1 MKEKSI
7 IDEQYYL
14 NENKIFEKI
23 EQSKQYQLESKKAEE
38 IEQLL
43 KNCSSQDNQEL
54 ITDCFNAHNDK
65 SITMMRIA
73 FKYGFSL
80 ANKLM
85 IDSLRN
91 N

>member
-23 EQSKQYQLESKKAEE
+23 GESKQYKLESKKAEE

-43 KNCSSQDNQEL
+43 KNYSSQDNQDL

-65 SITMMRIA
+65 TITMMKLA
-73 FKYGFSL
+73 FKYGFAL
-80 ANKLM
+80 ANRLR
-85 IDSLRN
+85 DESLIK
-91 N
+91 

>member
-1 MKEKSI
+1 MKDKSI

-23 EQSKQYQLESKKAEE
+23 GESKQYQLESKKAEE
-38 IEQLL
+38 IEELL
-43 KNCSSQDNQEL
+43 KNCSSQDNQDL

-65 SITMMRIA
+65 SIIMMRIA

-80 ANKLM
+80 ANKL
-85 IDSLRN
+85 IVDSLRN

>member
-1 MKEKSI
+1 MKDKSV

-23 EQSKQYQLESKKAEE
+23 GESKQYQLESKKAEE

-43 KNCSSQDNQEL
+43 KNCSSQDNQDL
-54 ITDCFNAHNDK
+54 IADCFNAHNDK

-80 ANKLM
+80 ANKL
-85 IDSLRN
+85 IVDSLRN

>member
-23 EQSKQYQLESKKAEE
+23 GESKQYRLESKKAEE
-38 IEQLL
+38 IEELL
-43 KNCSSQDNQEL
+43 KNCSSQDNQDL

-80 ANKLM
+80 ANKL
-85 IDSLRN
+85 IFDSLRN

>member
-7 IDEQYYL
+7 IDKQYYL

-38 IEQLL
+38 IEELL
-43 KNCSSQDNQEL
+43 KNCSSQDNQDL

-65 SITMMRIA
+65 SITMIRIA

-80 ANKLM
+80 ANKL
-85 IDSLRN
+85 IVDSLK
-91 N
+91 